1 MRKMLSLLAVT
12 LTVCILTLNASAEE
26 HDQLHKKVYNLE
38 KMNRTECNSIIQSIS
53 TSIINNNLKSLSA
66 NSDYFEAPAYK
77 SVADFI
83 NRDSVKGSI
92 IDSIIEFTYPDNSS
106 TGDSVV
112 MANYKLSI
120 GNKHNILYLF
130 EFHINKEGRIYGFNA
145 WEY

>member
-1 MRKMLSLLAVT
+1 
-12 LTVCILTLNASAEE
+12 
-26 HDQLHKKVYNLE
+26 
-38 KMNRTECNSIIQSIS
+38 MNRTECNSIIQSIS

>member
-1 MRKMLSLLAVT
+1 MRKVLSLLVVT
-12 LTVCILTLNASAEE
+12 LTVCILAVNASAEW
-26 HDQLHKKVYNLE
+26 HNQSNNLE

-53 TSIINNNLKSLSA
+53 TSIINNNVQSLSA
-66 NSDYFEAPAYK
+66 NSNYFEPQAYK
-77 SVADFI
+77 SVIDFI

-92 IDSIIEFTYPDNSS
+92 IDSIIEFTYPDYSS

-130 EFHINKEGRIYGFNA
+130 EFHINKDGKIYGFNA

>member
-1 MRKMLSLLAVT
+1 MRKVISLLAVT

-26 HDQLHKKVYNLE
+26 HDQLHKKFYNLE

-66 NSDYFEAPAYK
+66 NSDYFEAQAYK

>member
-1 MRKMLSLLAVT
+1 MRKVLCLLVVT
-12 LTVCILTLNASAEE
+12 LTVCILTVNASAEW
-26 HDQLHKKVYNLE
+26 HNQSNNLE

-53 TSIINNNLKSLSA
+53 TSIINNKAQSLSA
-66 NSDYFEAPAYK
+66 NSDYFEPQAYK
-77 SVADFI
+77 SVIDFI

-92 IDSIIEFTYPDNSS
+92 IDYIIEFTYPDYSS

-130 EFHINKEGRIYGFNA
+130 EFHINKDGKIYGFNA

>member
-1 MRKMLSLLAVT
+1 MRKVLSLLVVT
-12 LTVCILTLNASAEE
+12 LTVCILTVNASAEW
-26 HDQLHKKVYNLE
+26 HNQSNNLE

-53 TSIINNNLKSLSA
+53 TSIINNNAQSLSA
-66 NSDYFEAPAYK
+66 NSDYFEPQAYK
-77 SVADFI
+77 SVIDFI

-92 IDSIIEFTYPDNSS
+92 IDSIIEFTYPDYSS

-130 EFHINKEGRIYGFNA
+130 EFHINKDGKIYGFNA

>member
-1 MRKMLSLLAVT
+1 MRKVLCLLVVT
-12 LTVCILTLNASAEE
+12 LTVCILTVNASAEE
-26 HDQLHKKVYNLE
+26 HNQSNNLE

-53 TSIINNNLKSLSA
+53 TSIINNNAQSLSA
-66 NSDYFEAPAYK
+66 NSDYFEPQAYK
-77 SVADFI
+77 SVIDFI

-92 IDSIIEFTYPDNSS
+92 IDSIIEFTYPDYSS

-130 EFHINKEGRIYGFNA
+130 EFHINKDGKIYGFNA